1 MGKLTKDQK
10 KKMKAIIG
18 DFEAELDAQDGHRAI
33 DLKTAKDI
41 GKKVWACTPEI
52 KLKKSNYVF
61 DLQLTEDQTRGGTI
75 RIIRTGS
82 NRIKICSVVE
92 TKYLNDGVA
101 EAKKEAKKLKKA
113 EESEGKDAKI
123 SLVSKNKN

>member
-18 DFEAELDAQDGHRAI
+18 DFEAELDAQDGNEAI

-52 KLKKSNYVF
+52 KLKRANQVF
-61 DLQLTEDQTRGGTI
+61 DLQLTEDQTRGGVI

-82 NRIKICSVVE
+82 NRLKICSMVE

-101 EAKKEAKKLKKA
+101 EAKAERKAKDQEELEKVAEELKK
-113 EESEGKDAKI
+113 KK
-123 SLVSKNKN
+123 KK